1 MLGTITPE
9 RRRRLAALSLA
20 MEVVLASCRHTVH
33 ADILLSNVNVID
45 VTAGQVVR
53 GQDVLV
59 EGSHITHVF
68 PHDSEAVEARIVVDG
83 HERYVMPG
91 LWDMHAHIR
100 TYEPADVLPM
110 FVVNGVT
117 GIRDLGLTSF
127 SAIQQ
132 WQRQITEGSLVGP
145 RIISSG
151 VIIEGTKPTF
161 PSSISVG
168 SSKDIAPNLDTLV
181 DRGIALIKIFDDVPG
196 PIFADIVTYARKKG
210 LPTAGHIPG
219 EWDQI
224 RAANSGLGSIEH
236 FWGLEK
242 TLSYKDGRLD
252 PRELD
257 HLAEVLRSHHT
268 FECPTLVNDW
278 HFFAVESLPK
288 YPELEAK
295 LFRTN
300 SALAYSPAYYRVWW
314 DRLRKTATAPLKPQD
329 YRDIR
334 TRFAFAQAAARE
346 LSARGVKFLA
356 GTDTPNPYLP
366 AGTSLHKE
374 LAALAQAGLSPAEVI
389 RTATLYPAEY
399 FGRLSDLGLVAVGH
413 LADLVVLDRNPLTD
427 IANTTSIYAVI
438 ANGRIFLTQDIG
450 ALKHAQLRRLGRYAT
465 TDLDQA
471 IYMEVRRYG
480 IGGARRKFPDPL
492 RDSTIVAKPEHLLR
506 LSALL
511 MRAGETDQA
520 RQALEWNS
528 QLFPDDTATRAKLAS
543 FAATQRAT
551 PGTSH

>member
-1 MLGTITPE
+1 
-9 RRRRLAALSLA
+9 
-20 MEVVLASCRHTVH
+20 
-33 ADILLSNVNVID
+33 
-45 VTAGQVVR
+45 
-53 GQDVLV
+53 
-59 EGSHITHVF
+59 
-68 PHDSEAVEARIVVDG
+68 
-83 HERYVMPG
+83 
-91 LWDMHAHIR
+91 
-100 TYEPADVLPM
+100 
-110 FVVNGVT
+110 
-117 GIRDLGLTSF
+117 
-127 SAIQQ
+127 
-132 WQRQITEGSLVGP
+132 
-145 RIISSG
+145 
-151 VIIEGTKPTF
+151 
-161 PSSISVG
+161 
-168 SSKDIAPNLDTLV
+168 
-181 DRGIALIKIFDDVPG
+181 
-196 PIFADIVTYARKKG
+196 
-210 LPTAGHIPG
+210 
-219 EWDQI
+219 
-224 RAANSGLGSIEH
+224 
-236 FWGLEK
+236 
-242 TLSYKDGRLD
+242 
-252 PRELD
+252 
-257 HLAEVLRSHHT
+257 
-268 FECPTLVNDW
+268 VNDW

-314 DRLRKTATAPLKPQD
+314 DRLRKAATAPLKPED
-329 YRDIR
+329 YRNIG
-334 TRFAFAQAAARE
+334 TRFAFALLAVRE

-450 ALKHAQLRRLGRYAT
+450 ALKHAQLQRLGRYAT

-492 RDSTIVAKPEHLLR
+492 RDSTIVAKPEHLMR

-511 MRAGETDQA
+511 MQAGETDQA